1 MAQGTQL
8 VWVRADFLRPLDLN
22 LPFWALCATPG
33 PISKEWPL
41 SSQGLLLRSML
52 GLIIPQNVRIIGL
65 EAVSLPSRNANTR
78 KRKLVSVLRPWM
90 EENNA
95 HEALDWLAG

>member
-1 MAQGTQL
+1 
-8 VWVRADFLRPLDLN
+8 
-22 LPFWALCATPG
+22 
-33 PISKEWPL
+33 
-41 SSQGLLLRSML
+41 ML

-95 HEALDWLAG
+95 HEALDWLAD